1 MKYLYYTLSL
11 AMWASCPICLGQ
23 SVKINE
29 LMASNST
36 SYLDE
41 TGSDEDW
48 IELYNA
54 GAAAVDLGGYY
65 VTDDAGELKKFQLP
79 AGTGNLIIQ
88 PGSFLIL
95 WASGIPSR
103 GPKHLGFGL
112 SGDGEQFLL
121 VAPDETIIDQIDF
134 PKQRTDISYGRKT
147 NGSAEIVYFSPPSPN
162 ASNVAA
168 NSYTGFASAP
178 VMSVESGFF
187 QNSFNLTISTATPG
201 AEVYYTTDGSQPD
214 KDNITPP
221 GKAYQFKNQYPKDPG
236 QSTGPT
242 FTGNFLTVK
251 QNSPVNIQITDK
263 SSQPDVYAAISATN
277 DFTPTY
283 NSVPVKP
290 VYKGTVIRARTYEA
304 GKLPSET
311 ESRTYLFTSDGQPKS
326 QLAVFSIKTDP
337 DDMFDY
343 EDGIGVAGKDFVDW
357 RNNNPGAG
365 SFGVPVG
372 NYYRGSEIPSNVE
385 VLVNGS
391 VVVNQDLGLRIHG
404 QGSRTH
410 DKKSFRLY
418 STGPNASQSDV
429 DYPLFPTLPFHTFKR
444 LILRNSGNDYERT
457 LMKDSYIHQIA
468 KGLDIELQEYRPVTT
483 YLNGEYWG
491 IHDLREREDEYYFAS
506 HYALEPENIEFF
518 ADPDIENNSGHYADL
533 SDFIKNNN
541 MADANN
547 YNYALARMDMDNFI
561 DYCILELYCAN
572 WDWPYGNVTYW
583 RHKVPYNPSAGKG
596 KDGRWRWALFDVD
609 LSFEDVSADQFP
621 KALGAPD
628 FLLQYLLPNLTFRNK
643 FINRYADLINS
654 HFQPSRLLSQIDV
667 CKNLIANEIPRN
679 IERWN
684 RPSSY
689 ATWESNVNLMV
700 NFATNRPGVARGHIQ
715 SQFNLVDGTRSLTV
729 NVSNPDQG
737 YVRVNTID
745 ILPST
750 LGVAANPY
758 PWSGTYFKNVNI
770 TLTAVPKPGY
780 KFLQWE
786 NASNQVV
793 SNVAVITFAPSST
806 TPLFRAVFAVD
817 VAPVQVPA
825 PLDAGA
831 CVYNFNA
838 WPATTAG
845 GTFPD
850 NMRFV
855 YMENDDPGL
864 TSNVVGFTSGVY
876 NLTSRTR
883 INGLDNAGI
892 SFINTGNAAGNP
904 GYPGM
909 KLGGA
914 VLALNTTGKTQVSVK
929 WTGGTVTPNT
939 RPYAIRLQYRLSESG
954 PFTDVLNTSN
964 QPVEYVRS
972 ATAGHEQLINWV
984 ALPSDALDKPYV
996 QLLWRYYCTDATAT
1010 GARDELRLDDIT
1022 VQTCSNPLPV
1032 TLVSFN
1038 ASVVEEKVLVTW
1050 TTTEEKNSDYF
1061 DVQRS
1066 PDTRSWGTVG
1076 RITGKGTIM
1085 ALNKY
1090 RLEDPS
1096 PLPGTSYYRL
1106 KQVDTDHTYTYS
1118 HMVSVQRPGFEVSLF
1133 PNPADHILYIKLA
1146 NQKDRFSY
1154 IISDVSG
1161 QIRLRSYAPQGRSS
1175 IPVGSLSP
1183 GLYLIRIQNNDGT
1196 ATSLKFIKK

>member
-1 MKYLYYTLSL
+1 MKYLYYTVFL
-11 AMWASCPICLGQ
+11 AVWASCTVGLGQ
-23 SVKINE
+23 SIKINE
-29 LMASNST
+29 LMASNSS

-79 AGTGNLIIQ
+79 TGTGNLVIQ

-95 WASGIPSR
+95 WASGLPSR

-112 SGDGEQFLL
+112 SGDGEQLLL
-121 VAPDETIIDQIDF
+121 VAPNETIIDQIDF
-134 PKQRTDISYGRKT
+134 PKQRTDVSYGRKT
-147 NGSAEIVYFSPPSPN
+147 NGSAEIVYFSPSSPN

-168 NSYTGFASAP
+168 NSYTGFASSP

-187 QNSFNLTISTATPG
+187 QSNFTLTISTAVPG
-201 AEVYYTTDGSQPD
+201 AEVFYTTDGSEPD
-214 KDNITPP
+214 KNNITAP
-221 GKAYQFKNQYPKDPG
+221 GKAYQFKNQYPKNPG
-236 QSTGPT
+236 DGTGPT
-242 FTGNFLTVK
+242 FTNYFLTLK
-251 QNSPVNIQITDK
+251 QNSPVNIPVSDR

-277 DFTPTY
+277 DFIPTY

-290 VYKGTVIRARTYEA
+290 VYKGTVIRAKVYEA
-304 GKLPSET
+304 GKLPSQT
-311 ESRTYLFTSDGQPKS
+311 ESRTYLFTPDGQPKS

-357 RNNNPGAG
+357 RNANPGAG
-365 SFGVPVG
+365 SFGTPVG
-372 NYYRGSEIPSNVE
+372 NYHRGTEIPSNVE

-391 VVVNQDLGLRIHG
+391 PVINQDLGLRIHG

-429 DYPLFPTLPFHTFKR
+429 DYPLFPALPFHTFRR

-468 KGLDIELQEYRPVTT
+468 KGLNMELQEYRPVTT

-491 IHDLREREDEYYFAS
+491 IHDLRERQDEYYFAS

-518 ADPDIENNSGHYADL
+518 ADPEIENNSGHYADL
-533 SDFIKNNN
+533 SNYIKTHN

-561 DYCILELYCAN
+561 DYCILELYAAN

-609 LSFEDVSADQFP
+609 LSFEELDANQFA

-628 FLLQYLLPNLTFRNK
+628 FLLQYLLPNMTFRNK

-654 HFQPSRLLSQIDV
+654 HFKPSRLLTQIDI

-689 ATWESNVNLMV
+689 ALWESNINLMV
-700 NFATNRPGVARGHIQ
+700 NFATNRPNVARGHIQ
-715 SQFNLVDGTRSLTV
+715 SQFALNDGTRQVTV
-729 NVSNPDQG
+729 NVSNQDHG
-737 YVRVNTID
+737 YIRVNTID
-745 ILPST
+745 ILPTT
-750 LGVAANPY
+750 LGITPNPY
-758 PWSGTYFKNVNI
+758 PWVGTYFKNVNI
-770 TLTAVPKPGY
+770 ALTAIPKPGY

-786 NASNQVV
+786 NLTTGIV
-793 SNVAVITFAPSST
+793 SNTATIDFAPSSGSNY
-806 TPLFRAVFAVD
+806 RAVFAVD

-838 WPATTAG
+838 WLATAPEN
-845 GTFPD
+845 TFPD

-883 INGLDNAGI
+883 INGLGDAGI

-914 VLALNTTGKTQVSVK
+914 ILALSTTGKTQVSVK
-929 WTGGTVTPNT
+929 WTGGTITPNP
-939 RPYAIRLQYRLSESG
+939 RPYAIRLQYRLSETG
-954 PFTDVLNTSN
+954 PFTDVLNPSN

-984 ALPSDALDKPYV
+984 VLPPQALDKPYV
-996 QLLWRYYCTDATAT
+996 QLLWRYYCTDPTAT
-1010 GARDELRLDDIT
+1010 GARDELRLDEIT

-1032 TLVSFN
+1032 TLVSFDAN
-1038 ASVVEEKVLVTW
+1038 AVEENVIVTW
-1050 TTTEEKNSDYF
+1050 ATTEEKNSDYF
-1061 DVQRS
+1061 DVERS
-1066 PDTRSWGTVG
+1066 HDARSWAGIA
-1076 RITGKGTIM
+1076 RIAGKGTVR
-1085 ALNKY
+1085 ALNEY
-1090 RLEDPS
+1090 RLEDAQ

-1106 KQVDTDHTYTYS
+1106 KQVDTDRSFAYS
-1118 HMVSVQRPGFEVSLF
+1118 HMVSVKRPDFAVSVF
-1133 PNPADHILYIKLA
+1133 PSPADNVLYIRLA
-1146 NQKDRFSY
+1146 NQKDKFSY

-1161 QIRLRSYAPQGRSS
+1161 RIRLRSYAPQGRSS
-1175 IPVGSLSP
+1175 IPVGSLST

-1196 ATSLKFIKK
+1196 SSSLKFIKK

>member
-1 MKYLYYTLSL
+1 MKYLYYTVFL
-11 AMWASCPICLGQ
+11 AVWASCTVGLGQ
-23 SVKINE
+23 SIKINE
-29 LMASNST
+29 LMASNSS

-79 AGTGNLIIQ
+79 TGTGNLVIQ

-95 WASGIPSR
+95 WASGLPSR

-112 SGDGEQFLL
+112 SGDGEQLLL
-121 VAPDETIIDQIDF
+121 VAPNETIIDQIDF
-134 PKQRTDISYGRKT
+134 PKQRTDVSYGRKT
-147 NGSAEIVYFSPPSPN
+147 NGSAEIVYFSPSSPN

-168 NSYTGFASAP
+168 NSYTGFASSP

-187 QNSFNLTISTATPG
+187 QSNFTLTISTAVPG
-201 AEVYYTTDGSQPD
+201 AEVFYTTDGSEPD
-214 KDNITPP
+214 KNNITAP
-221 GKAYQFKNQYPKDPG
+221 GKAYQFKNQYPKNPG
-236 QSTGPT
+236 DGTGPT
-242 FTGNFLTVK
+242 FTNYFLTLK
-251 QNSPVNIQITDK
+251 QNSPVNIPVSDR

-277 DFTPTY
+277 DFIPTY

-290 VYKGTVIRARTYEA
+290 VYKGTVIRAKVYEA
-304 GKLPSET
+304 GKLPSQT
-311 ESRTYLFTSDGQPKS
+311 ESRTYLFTPDGQPKS

-357 RNNNPGAG
+357 RNANPGAG
-365 SFGVPVG
+365 SFGTPVG
-372 NYYRGSEIPSNVE
+372 NYHRGTEIPSNVE

-391 VVVNQDLGLRIHG
+391 PVINQDLGLRIHG

-429 DYPLFPTLPFHTFKR
+429 DYPLFPALPFHTFRR

-468 KGLDIELQEYRPVTT
+468 KGLNMELQEYRPVTT

-491 IHDLREREDEYYFAS
+491 IHDLRERQDEYYFAS

-518 ADPDIENNSGHYADL
+518 ADPEIENNSGHYADL
-533 SDFIKNNN
+533 SNYIKTHN

-561 DYCILELYCAN
+561 DYCILELYAAN

-609 LSFEDVSADQFP
+609 LSFEELDANQFA

-628 FLLQYLLPNLTFRNK
+628 FLLQYLLPNMTFRNK

-654 HFQPSRLLSQIDV
+654 HFKPSRLLTQIDI

-689 ATWESNVNLMV
+689 AIWESNINLMV
-700 NFATNRPGVARGHIQ
+700 NFATNRPNVARGHIQ
-715 SQFNLVDGTRSLTV
+715 SQFALNDGTRQVTV
-729 NVSNPDQG
+729 NVSNQDHG
-737 YVRVNTID
+737 YIRVNTID
-745 ILPST
+745 ILPTT
-750 LGVAANPY
+750 LGITPNPY
-758 PWSGTYFKNVNI
+758 PWVGTYFKNVNI
-770 TLTAVPKPGY
+770 ALTAIPKPGY

-786 NASNQVV
+786 NLTTGIV
-793 SNVAVITFAPSST
+793 SNTATIDFAPSSGSNY
-806 TPLFRAVFAVD
+806 RAVFAVD

-838 WPATTAG
+838 WLATAPEN
-845 GTFPD
+845 TFPD

-883 INGLDNAGI
+883 INGLGDAGI

-914 VLALNTTGKTQVSVK
+914 ILALSTTGKTQVSVK
-929 WTGGTVTPNT
+929 WTGGTITPNP
-939 RPYAIRLQYRLSESG
+939 RPYAIRLQYRLSETG
-954 PFTDVLNTSN
+954 PFTDVLNPSN

-984 ALPSDALDKPYV
+984 VLPPQALDKPYV
-996 QLLWRYYCTDATAT
+996 QLLWRYYCTDPTAT
-1010 GARDELRLDDIT
+1010 GARDELRLDEIT

-1032 TLVSFN
+1032 TLVSFDAN
-1038 ASVVEEKVLVTW
+1038 AVEENVIVTW
-1050 TTTEEKNSDYF
+1050 ATTEEKNSDYF
-1061 DVQRS
+1061 DVERS
-1066 PDTRSWGTVG
+1066 HDARSWAGIA
-1076 RITGKGTIM
+1076 RIAGKGTVR
-1085 ALNKY
+1085 ALNEY
-1090 RLEDPS
+1090 RLEDAQ

-1106 KQVDTDHTYTYS
+1106 KQVDTDRSFAYS
-1118 HMVSVQRPGFEVSLF
+1118 HMVSVKRPDFAVSVF
-1133 PNPADHILYIKLA
+1133 PSPADNVLYIRLA
-1146 NQKDRFSY
+1146 NQKDKFSY

-1161 QIRLRSYAPQGRSS
+1161 RIRLRSYAPQGRSS
-1175 IPVGSLSP
+1175 IPVGSLST

-1196 ATSLKFIKK
+1196 SSSLKFIKK